1 MIICSRDMT
10 PTTFDIFYLGLAPVV
25 APILAWRALR
35 KKKYRESTAGML
47 GVHLGDEDPEVWRN
61 GCVWV
66 HSVSVGETM
75 AAKAMMP
82 LLKARFPD
90 LPLLVTTVTETGQAL
105 ARSLV
110 PGCADAARYY
120 PADFSW
126 VVKKFA
132 DTYQPKIFILMET
145 EIWPNALTH
154 LAERGTRIVMM
165 NGRISAKSFKSYN
178 RLKNIFRGPLSGVQ
192 AFCMQTEADAERMK
206 VLSGQPDRVFTTGN
220 CKFDT
225 PIERMDGE
233 AKKTL
238 EASLG
243 LAENDKVVVAGSTHL
258 GEEEVVLA
266 AFNQVLVEIPD
277 ATLLLVPRHPERFA
291 KVWSLLEQGPVA
303 ARRLSDGR
311 RTGTGEPR
319 IVLVDKMG
327 LLVQL
332 YGIADV
338 ALVAGSFVPGV
349 GGHNVLEAAAHGT
362 PVIYGPHMEKQP
374 ELARL
379 LDEEHGGTIADA
391 AGLGR
396 AILELLNNEALAAEK
411 GAKGL
416 AVVQQNRGSAARNM
430 EILERVL

>member
-1 MIICSRDMT
+1 MT
-10 PTTFDIFYLGLAPVV
+10 PTFFDIIYLGLAPVV
-25 APILAWRALR
+25 IPILAWRALR

-47 GVHLGDEDPEVWRN
+47 GGRLGQEDPEMWRN

-82 LLKARFPD
+82 LLKARFPE

-132 DTYQPKIFILMET
+132 DTYKPRIFILMET
-145 EIWPNALTH
+145 EIWPNALMH
-154 LAERGTRIVMM
+154 LADRGTRIVMM

-178 RLKNIFRGPLSGVQ
+178 LFKKALRQPLGGVQ
-192 AFCMQTEADAERMK
+192 AFCMQTQADADRMK
-206 VLSGQPDRVFTTGN
+206 VLSGRPDRVFTTGN

-225 PIERMDGE
+225 PVERLDAG
-233 AKKTL
+233 AKDAL
-238 EASLG
+238 RMSLG
-243 LAENDKVVVAGSTHL
+243 IAKGERVVVAGSTHP

-266 AFNQVLVEIPD
+266 AFKEVQHAMPQ
-277 ATLLLVPRHPERFA
+277 TKLLLVPRHPERFA
-291 KVWSLLEQGPVA
+291 KVWSLLEGEGIA
-303 ARRLSDGR
+303 ARRLSDGQE
-311 RTGTGEPR
+311 TGTGKAGV
-319 IVLVDKMG
+319 VLVDKMG

-338 ALVAGSFVPGV
+338 ALVAGSFVPGI

-379 LDEEHGGTIADA
+379 LNEENGGTISDGE
-391 AGLGR
+391 GLGR
-396 AILELLNNEALAAEK
+396 AILNLLNDSALAAEK
-411 GAKGL
+411 GAQGL

>member
-1 MIICSRDMT
+1 MT

-25 APILAWRALR
+25 APVLAWRALR

-47 GVHLGDEDPEVWRN
+47 GAHLGDEDPEMWRN

-82 LLKARFPD
+82 LLKARFPN

-110 PGCADAARYY
+110 PDCADAARYY

-145 EIWPNALTH
+145 EIWPNALMH
-154 LAERGTRIVMM
+154 LANRGTRIVMM
-165 NGRISAKSFKSYN
+165 NGRISAKSFGSYN
-178 RLKNIFRGPLSGVQ
+178 RLKKVLRQPLAGVQ
-192 AFCMQTEADAERMK
+192 AFCMQTEADADRMK
-206 VLSGQPDRVFTTGN
+206 VLSGRAERVFATGN

-225 PIERMDGE
+225 PIERLDAE
-233 AKKTL
+233 AKKAL
-238 EASLG
+238 KASLG
-243 LAENDKVVVAGSTHL
+243 IAETNKVVVAGSTHP

-266 AFNQVLVEIPD
+266 AFKELLDAVPD
-277 ATLLLVPRHPERFA
+277 TTLLLVPRHPERFA
-291 KVWSLLEQGPVA
+291 KVWSLLEQGGLA
-303 ARRLSDGR
+303 ARRLSDGLR
-311 RTGTGEPR
+311 AGIGETR
-319 IVLVDKMG
+319 VVLVDKMG

-332 YGIADV
+332 YGIAEV

-379 LDEEHGGTIADA
+379 LDEEHGGTISDG
-391 AGLGR
+391 AGLGG
-396 AILELLNNEALAAEK
+396 AILELLNDGELAAEK